1 MIDHNI
7 GCSDCGKK
15 LGHVSLENGTAYP
28 GDKFY
33 GMICPDCKKVR
44 RASAQMVENKK
55 PE

>member
-15 LGHVSLENGTAYP
+15 LGHVSLGDGTAYP

-44 RASAQMVENKK
+44 RASAQMIENKK
-55 PE
+55 LG